1 MYSGGYTIDLE
12 RVRGVSKMTV
22 DKMITKYRI
31 EIIETPQG
39 TMLKCWGLNPQ
50 KHKTD
55 AEFVRANKPEIIETI
70 RKIKE
75 EERAAAEAKRL
86 AQEAEKQAIL
96 EGEKQITVHYED
108 GEYLGA
114 YAVYGQAARL
124 LEEIGAAKYVNG
136 WGYMVRD
143 DIVKAL
149 GTTFTYPQVVKF
161 LRPEQEKKE
170 QAEAE
175 KQAKV
180 EQALTEA
187 KTIRKPVEIARW
199 TEPCDGTVRECSLD
213 IVTQWAM
220 PNGTIQVR
228 RTHTH

>member
-1 MYSGGYTIDLE
+1 
-12 RVRGVSKMTV
+12 MTV
-22 DKMITKYRI
+22 QQMITKYRI
-31 EIIETPQG
+31 EIVETPQG

-55 AEFVRANKPEIIETI
+55 AEFVRTNKAEIIATI
-70 RKIKE
+70 RRIEE

-96 EGEKQITVHYED
+96 EGAQTVTVHYED

-149 GTTFTYPQVVKF
+149 GETFTYPQVATF

-180 EQALTEA
+180 EQALAEA
-187 KTIRKPVEIARW
+187 KATRKPVEIARW

-213 IVTQWAM
+213 IITKWAM
-220 PNGTIQVR
+220 PDGTIKTK
-228 RTHTH
+228 RTHTY

>member
-1 MYSGGYTIDLE
+1 
-12 RVRGVSKMTV
+12 MTV

-55 AEFVRANKPEIIETI
+55 AEFVRANKAEIIETI
-70 RKIKE
+70 RQIKE
-75 EERAAAEAKRL
+75 EERAAAETKRL
-86 AQEAEKQAIL
+86 AQENEKQAIL
-96 EGEKQITVHYED
+96 EGAKQITVHYKD
-108 GEYLGA
+108 GEYLGG
-114 YAVYGQAARL
+114 YTVYGQAAHL
-124 LEEIGAAKYVNG
+124 LEKIGAAKHVSG
-136 WGYMVRD
+136 WGHMVRD

-149 GTTFTYPQVVKF
+149 GETFTYPQVVDF
-161 LRPEQEKKE
+161 LHPEQAKKE

-187 KTIRKPVEIARW
+187 KTTGKPVEIARW
-199 TEPCDGTVRECSLD
+199 TEPCDGTAYECSLD
-213 IVTQWAM
+213 IVTRWAM
-220 PNGTIQVR
+220 PDGTIQVR